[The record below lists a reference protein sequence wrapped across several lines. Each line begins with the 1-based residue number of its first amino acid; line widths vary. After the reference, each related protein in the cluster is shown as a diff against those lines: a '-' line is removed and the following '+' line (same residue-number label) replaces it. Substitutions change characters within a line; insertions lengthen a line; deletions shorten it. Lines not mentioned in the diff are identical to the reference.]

1 MRTKSRMETDQ
12 VTTENKQWYVLRDLK
27 RANAKYPAYRLL
39 QDQSV
44 RMFTPMRWVVSS
56 RNGHLVREQHPCL
69 QDLLFAYESYNSL
82 SQLIDPISTLQFRY
96 IKGAWRKPMTVSN
109 EEMDR
114 FIYAVETSNAP
125 VYFSP
130 DEVTIAM
137 LGRRVR
143 IFGGPLNAYEGNL
156 LAIRGSKQKRLL
168 IDLCGILYAAVE
180 VNPDFIQLV

>member
-1 MRTKSRMETDQ
+1 
-12 VTTENKQWYVLRDLK
+12 
-27 RANAKYPAYRLL
+27 
-39 QDQSV
+39 
-44 RMFTPMRWVVSS
+44 
-56 RNGHLVREQHPCL
+56 
-69 QDLLFAYESYNSL
+69 
-82 SQLIDPISTLQFRY
+82 
-96 IKGAWRKPMTVSN
+96 MTVSN

-143 IFGGPLNAYEGNL
+143 IFGGPLNGYEGNL